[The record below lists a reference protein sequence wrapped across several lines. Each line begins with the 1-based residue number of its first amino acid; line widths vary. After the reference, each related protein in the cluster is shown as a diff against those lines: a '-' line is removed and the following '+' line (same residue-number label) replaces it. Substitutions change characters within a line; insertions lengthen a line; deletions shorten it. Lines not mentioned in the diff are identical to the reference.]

1 MHSAILF
8 LDIYPRDMKTYYP
21 HKNLYV
27 NVHSGIIHNTPKV
40 ETSQCPSND
49 EWTNNIWNT
58 HTTEYYLVTKRNEV
72 QIHATTWWSFKT
84 WHSVKRARHKR
95 PPIVWFDLYKISRK
109 GKSIER
115 KSRSVVAWGWGNGKW
130 RTAVNQYE
138 VSFWSNEN
146 VLKFIMVMFAQFC
159 EYGKNLKKQKERD
172 LKKKVKD
179 KPICI
184 I

>member
-58 HTTEYYLVTKRNEV
+58 HTTEYYLVLKEE
-72 QIHATTWWSFKT
+72 ILALMDE
-84 WHSVKRARHKR
+84 
-95 PPIVWFDLYKISRK
+95 P
-109 GKSIER
+109 G
-115 KSRSVVAWGWGNGKW
+115 GN
-130 RTAVNQYE
+130 
-138 VSFWSNEN
+138 
-146 VLKFIMVMFAQFC
+146 FA
-159 EYGKNLKKQKERD
+159 K
-172 LKKKVKD
+172 
-179 KPICI
+179 
-184 I
+184 